1 MKKIHIERRVIH
13 LGQMKKRANRT
24 QDNQQQFYKDIEQS
38 SGFKALMQEKKRF
51 IIPLTVFF
59 LLFYFS
65 LPVLASYT
73 TILNNPAIGSITW
86 AWILAI
92 AQFIMTWTLCI
103 LYVRKAAQ
111 FDLKAD
117 AIIDEMEKG
126 ESK

>member
-1 MKKIHIERRVIH
+1 MSQVNVDVSKSEENPPLHYSQIE
-13 LGQMKKRANRT
+13 KSTK
-24 QDNQQQFYKDIEQS
+24 
-38 SGFKALMQEKKRF
+38 FKALMQEKKRF

-65 LPVLASYT
+65 LPILASYT

-86 AWILAI
+86 AWILAL

-103 LYVRKAAQ
+103 MYVKKAAQ
-111 FDLKAD
+111 FDKKAD
-117 AIIDEMEKG
+117 VILSDAKKE